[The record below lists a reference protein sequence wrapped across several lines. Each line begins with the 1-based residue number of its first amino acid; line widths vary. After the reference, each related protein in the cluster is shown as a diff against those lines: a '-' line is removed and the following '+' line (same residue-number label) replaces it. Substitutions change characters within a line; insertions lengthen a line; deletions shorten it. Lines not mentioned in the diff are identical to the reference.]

1 MLHGAG
7 VTKLWCRNID
17 QQLLRE
23 LHEYEILENAP
34 PSVVSFR
41 ERLLHG
47 AEGDTP
53 GVKNGPV
60 WTSRGSGLVQIILCL
75 GHVFTR
81 ADDLMQAS
89 GYK

>member
-1 MLHGAG
+1 MSM
-7 VTKLWCRNID
+7 K
-17 QQLLRE
+17 
-23 LHEYEILENAP
+23 YLENAP